1 MQIQNA
7 AYMQCF
13 KIVLKLFKFDFND
26 FAKAVFNLAF
36 IKKNNLYLILYL
48 FTINTYYYSIF

>member
-1 MQIQNA
+1 
-7 AYMQCF
+7 MQCF